1 MTRGANG
8 QVRDVG
14 DQEYPFTERDFAMIA
29 EIAHQRYGLYL
40 QASKKPLVY
49 SRLTKRLRAL
59 ALPNFETYCQ
69 LLSEPQG
76 QQEHAHL
83 LSALTTNVTHFF
95 REMHHFTDLRDQILP
110 GLIEKARAGSPVR
123 IWSSACSSGQE
134 AFSIAAVI
142 CKETQGVAKLD
153 IKILATD
160 VDPQMIQKAREATYD
175 HEQAE
180 AIPAEYKKIMIE
192 QTGTNFK
199 IKPEIKEMITF
210 GELNLVDP
218 WPMRRKFD
226 IIFCR
231 NAAIYFDKE
240 TQSRL
245 WQRFSEAIN
254 IGGHLMIGHS
264 ERLTGPAQTHF
275 RNVGIT
281 TYQRLKQT
289 AGSEIIEKG
298 MGI

>member
-8 QVRDVG
+8 QVQDHG

-29 EIAHQRYGLYL
+29 EIAHRRYGLYL

-95 REMHHFTDLRDQILP
+95 REMHHFTALREKILP
-110 GLIEKARAGSPVR
+110 SLIEKARSGSPVR
-123 IWSSACSSGQE
+123 IWSSACSAGQE

-142 CKETQGVAKLD
+142 RKEARDFASLD

-175 HEQAE
+175 HEQTD
-180 AIPAEYKKIMIE
+180 AIPAEYKTTMIE
-192 QTGTNFK
+192 QNGDSFK
-199 IKPEIKEMITF
+199 IKSDITKMVMF

-245 WQRFSEAIN
+245 WQRFSDSIN
-254 IGGHLMIGHS
+254 ISGHLMIGHS
-264 ERLTGPAQTHF
+264 ERLTGPAQAHF

-281 TYQRLKQT
+281 TYQRLT
-289 AGSEIIEKG
+289 HIAGGEITEKR